1 MKVPKEE
8 KIGEDLLDSSVMI
21 ISARPHQ
28 EIVEALTCLVRV
40 DHVAALRDIG
50 FNV

>member
-1 MKVPKEE
+1 MYNSQCRSY
-8 KIGEDLLDSSVMI
+8 LL
-21 ISARPHQ
+21 HQ